1 MCAQLALAF
10 NLICLRKRQPDHY
23 HLVAVCQ
30 MIMRC
35 HCASRR
41 CENNSRWLVIVV
53 GIAMSTSNEA
63 NIGCHAS
70 FQRVQV
76 SMHKISFQLVL
87 RVRTATHRRRRCRR
101 RRRLIGNARD
111 VVALAVSC
119 THVLCMLPG
128 APPLPGAPLCRLR
141 RAARGRGSAHSC
153 FGALFGACT
162 YANSRQHNPVIS
174 GCERR
179 RQRST
184 CAGMPNASA
193 AFS

>member
-1 MCAQLALAF
+1 
-10 NLICLRKRQPDHY
+10 
-23 HLVAVCQ
+23 

-119 THVLCMLPG
+119 THVLRM
-128 APPLPGAPLCRLR
+128 APVRRRLR
-141 RAARGRGSAHSC
+141 VVRRFHVIIIMYRLTETTTIPSC
-153 FGALFGACT
+153 
-162 YANSRQHNPVIS
+162 
-174 GCERR
+174 
-179 RQRST
+179 
-184 CAGMPNASA
+184 
-193 AFS
+193 